1 MKSIDEN
8 KFFIIEQRKWTYPND
23 HFKYAIMKNESYDLT
38 TATKMILAYE
48 QLNDEKTIK
57 YHLQKVDLSFED
69 PLILTEEVA

>member
-38 TATKMILAYE
+38 TATKMILDNELPFISIESWGCVHEDGQEFE
-48 QLNDEKTIK
+48 QI
-57 YHLQKVDLSFED
+57 
-69 PLILTEEVA
+69 I